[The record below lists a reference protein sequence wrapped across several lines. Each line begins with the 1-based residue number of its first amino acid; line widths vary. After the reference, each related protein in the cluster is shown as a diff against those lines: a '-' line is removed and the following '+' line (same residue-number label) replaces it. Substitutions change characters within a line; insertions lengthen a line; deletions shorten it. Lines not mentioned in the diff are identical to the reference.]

1 MYLAL
6 PQYVMSHWCSGLC
19 GHYLLLTN
27 YIQKDVGSNPP
38 WYFLASLQFN
48 SPEIAC
54 KLYKVQVN
62 SPIAII
68 IHLTRFTANNIDSPN
83 IQ

>member
-1 MYLAL
+1 MLCL
-6 PQYVMSHWCSGLC
+6 ISVVVLC

-27 YIQKDVGSNPP
+27 HIQKGTSSNPP

-54 KLYKVQVN
+54 KLDKIQVN